1 MTSTGLSV
9 RGVSWTY
16 VLYPWEKDKYRI
28 ELQSLPGSI
37 NVKDIM
43 HKTGFGGGHLHASS
57 GMIGSKGK
65 VITYEDA
72 LLGFTR
78 WLEEHQPHL

>member
-1 MTSTGLSV
+1 
-9 RGVSWTY
+9 
-16 VLYPWEKDKYRI
+16 
-28 ELQSLPGSI
+28 
-37 NVKDIM
+37 M
-43 HKTGFGGGHLHASS
+43 HKTGFGGGHLHASG

-72 LLGFTR
+72 LLGFTM